1 MESGIEVSSSAGHG
15 ITPISLD
22 ELWKRHE
29 FFDGLFQF
37 YLDKIMQFH
46 TFYLPIVGG
55 VVAYVLKNTTRQSAF
70 GLLIPLAV
78 SIGAVWIFAVARHEA
93 EELNGAIRANAEALG
108 ILPTHARIL
117 VHAVTAFL
125 ALHALIVIGLSVGFV
140 KLLFYGTL

>member
-1 MESGIEVSSSAGHG
+1 MENSIEASLPTDRNLS
-15 ITPISLD
+15 PIPLG

-55 VVAYVLKNTTRQSAF
+55 VVAYVQKNTARQSAF

-108 ILPTHARIL
+108 ILPPPARLL
-117 VHAVTAFL
+117 VHSVFPFFGASSLFL
-125 ALHALIVIGLSVGFV
+125 F
-140 KLLFYGTL
+140 

>member
-78 SIGAVWIFAVARHEA
+78 SIGAVWIFVVARHEA
-93 EELNGAIRANAEALG
+93 EELNGALRANSEALG
-108 ILPTHARIL
+108 ILPPPARLL
-117 VHAVTAFL
+117 VHSVFPFFGASSLFL
-125 ALHALIVIGLSVGFV
+125 F
-140 KLLFYGTL
+140 